1 MNILISTGHPA
12 QVHNFRLLKKELE
25 DRGHKVF
32 WLATNKDISK
42 YLLNHY
48 GIDYTLLVR
57 PKNGSFLSKVK
68 TMIENY
74 KITRRVIKQNK
85 IDFVVSRVNPPVVLA
100 SFLSGIKQIGLSDT
114 ETVGIYD
121 EVFSRLVNSMFTAT
135 SFEKQ
140 LVKDQIRF
148 KGNIELF
155 YLHPKRFQPK
165 ESGWDI
171 LGIEKGTPY
180 VVMRFVA
187 WGAFHDKGH
196 SGFSDEM
203 KLNAIKEFSKYA
215 KVFVSSEK
223 QLSKE
228 FAEYQIKI
236 PFEKMHQVMKDATL
250 FFGEGGSMCSEA
262 AVLGI
267 PTIFVS
273 DFWCGNTNEEMKYGL
288 LYSYKQ
294 DEKSQVESIRKG
306 VEILSCG
313 DLRDKWK
320 IKWEDFMCDKI
331 DVTSFFVW
339 FIENYPKSVKIM
351 EKNPN
356 FQDKF
361 K

>member
-57 PKNGSFLSKVK
+57 PNNGSFLSKVK

-250 FFGEGGSMCSEA
+250 FFGEGASMASES
-262 AVLGI
+262 AVLGVPAI
-267 PTIFVS
+267 YVNDLWAGS
-273 DFWCGNTNEEMKYGL
+273 TNDLTRFGL
-288 LYSYKQ
+288 MFSYKQ
-294 DEKSQVESIRKG
+294 DEKSQIESINKG
-306 VEILSCG
+306 IELLSQR
-313 DLRDKWK
+313 DLKPIWK
-320 IKWEDFMCDKI
+320 ECWNNFMQDKI
-331 DVTSFFVW
+331 DVTAFFVW
-339 FIENYPKSVKIM
+339 FIENYPESAKIM
-351 EKNPN
+351 KENPN
-356 FQDKF
+356 YQDRF
-361 K
+361 R